1 MTDLLPPAHLL
12 WAFVLASAML
22 AATPGPGVL
31 YIVARSLAQGQRSGL
46 ASVAGVA
53 LGNLGNA
60 VAAALGLA
68 ALLAISA
75 LAFTAL
81 KWMGAAYLVWLGV
94 QALLMLARLGDPQT
108 LAQPLATV
116 FRDGVVVALFN
127 PKTTLF
133 FAAFLPQFMQP
144 QGAPLVQGMALG
156 VLFVVI
162 AALSDT
168 LYALLAS
175 RIAPRLVR
183 GGGVRRWGR
192 WCAGGVYIAL
202 GVLAALAS
210 NPQAAD
216 R

>member
-1 MTDLLPPAHLL
+1 VNDLLPPPQLL
-12 WAFVLASAML
+12 WAFVLASAVL

-31 YIVARSLAQGQRSGL
+31 YILARCLAQGQRSGL

-68 ALLAISA
+68 ALLALSS
-75 LAFTAL
+75 LAFTVL
-81 KWMGAAYLVWLGV
+81 KFVGAAYLIWLGV
-94 QALLMLARLGDPQT
+94 QALCVREQPGAQQA
-108 LAQPLATV
+108 LAQPLGRV

-144 QGAPLVQGMALG
+144 QGAPLVQSMALG
-156 VLFVVI
+156 LLFVAI
-162 AALSDT
+162 AAASDT

-183 GGGVRRWGR
+183 GSGVPRWGR
-192 WCAGGVYIAL
+192 WFAGGVYIAL
-202 GVLAALAS
+202 GVFTALTGQRQ
-210 NPQAAD
+210 PK
-216 R
+216 